1 MEKEAFKIHI
11 RLKRT
16 KMASA
21 YLDAVVRGS
30 ALKAWSLRS
39 DIGAY
44 LVILRRCVFVA
55 GIVRSW
61 HNARGLCAHWSAA
74 AFRPEH
80 TVSLCLWPHCV
91 QVQNVC
97 RCNKYDYLIRLK
109 YCEFWTIHQTNPS
122 FGYECR
128 YYDTVAG
135 LIWPQVCT
143 VSSW

>member
-135 LIWPQVCT
+135 LIWPHVYT